1 VTLPR
6 LALML
11 SLAGLGAVSIG
22 GAALEARWAR
32 ETRAVVADAG
42 ALGREVRRIDDELAH
57 ARVRLALEHARS
69 ASYDAAPVHLVVS
82 RADGRLSAERGSVV
96 LRTMGLITVA
106 PIGVDTVRSV
116 GAQDI
121 VFAGSGRVDAVAGL
135 TAADLAALRRLVR
148 VGTVLYVL

>member
-1 VTLPR
+1 MTLPR
-6 LALML
+6 LALLL
-11 SLAGLGAVSIG
+11 SLAGLGAASIG

-32 ETRAVVADAG
+32 ETRAAVADAG

-69 ASYDAAPVHLVVS
+69 ASYDAASVHLVVS

-96 LRTMGLITVA
+96 LRTMGVITAA
-106 PIGVDTVRSV
+106 PSGVDTVRAVS
-116 GAQDI
+116 AEDI
-121 VFAGSGRVDAVAGL
+121 VFAGGGRVDAAAGL

-148 VGTVLYVL
+148 VGAVLYVL